1 MANLAR
7 FDPFTALSRPDP
19 FESVMRDFMPTMF
32 RSMLRPVE
40 EPAIPIEVQETD
52 TAYLVTA
59 ELPGVKK
66 EAIDIG
72 ITGNQLTINA
82 ETRQEKMAGEARE
95 WCNERWYGK
104 FSRTIQ
110 LPLEIEEQK
119 ADATYADGLLHLT
132 LPKKASSMAKKL
144 EIH

>member
-7 FDPFTALSRPDP
+7 FDPFNLTRMDP
-19 FESVMRDFMPTMF
+19 FENMVRDFMPTTF
-32 RSMLRPVE
+32 RTMLRPTT
-40 EPAIPIEVQETD
+40 EPTIPLDIQEMD
-52 TAYLVTA
+52 NAYLVTA

-66 EAIDIG
+66 GDIDIS
-72 ITGNQLTINA
+72 ISGNQVTLNA
-82 ETRQEKMAGEARE
+82 ECKQEKMASGAKE

-104 FSRTIQ
+104 VSRTIQ
-110 LPLEIEEQK
+110 LPLEIEEK
-119 ADATYADGLLHLT
+119 NADATYADGLLHLT